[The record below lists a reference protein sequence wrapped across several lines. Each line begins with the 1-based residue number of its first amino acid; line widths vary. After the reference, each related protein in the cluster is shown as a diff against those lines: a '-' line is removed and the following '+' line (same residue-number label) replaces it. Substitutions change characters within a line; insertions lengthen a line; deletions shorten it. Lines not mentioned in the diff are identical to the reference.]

1 MTQQKQGQGNGTVR
15 KEAGFAA
22 VLRMSL
28 RVSKARP
35 VAAFPYW
42 HLDLNSGSG
51 WNAKAGCLG
60 SPAVFLDEAAR
71 AGRAGPVHVRFCDT
85 DSAAIETLRANC
97 FGLCSRVG
105 PEASVAARAM
115 DNADFLR
122 ETAEEIRAAER
133 NPGFAVGSCLCDPN
147 GFPDGFPVEA
157 LKDFACDFP
166 RIDLAINLNVSLF
179 ARVRGCKDSVHEN
192 IRKGFVHWPELGEL
206 IGLYPRRHW
215 WVRNPPAGPWG
226 MERFVTFYGH
236 NWPRT
241 KRTAFAEFVPL
252 DSLAG
257 QEIVG
262 TFKRQ
267 ASDQKLFSFML
278 GTP

>member
-1 MTQQKQGQGNGTVR
+1 VIQKQGQGNGTQR
-15 KEAGFAA
+15 KEEGFAA
-22 VLRMSL
+22 LFRMSL
-28 RVSKARP
+28 RVSKATA

-42 HLDLNSGSG
+42 HLDLNAGCG
-51 WNAKAGCLG
+51 WNVKANCPG
-60 SPAVFLDEAAR
+60 SPAVFLDEAIAAAR
-71 AGRAGPVHVRFCDT
+71 SGPVHARFCDT
-85 DSAAIETLRANC
+85 DPVAVESLRANC
-97 FGLCSRVG
+97 FGLCCRIG
-105 PEASVAARAM
+105 PEASVAARAV

-122 ETAEEIRAAER
+122 GAADEIRVAER
-133 NPGFAVGSCLCDPN
+133 NPGLALGTCLCDPN
-147 GFPDGFPVEA
+147 GFPEGFPVEA
-157 LKDFACDFP
+157 LRDFTREFP
-166 RIDLAINLNVSLF
+166 RIDLVVNLNVSLF
-179 ARVRGCKDSVHEN
+179 ARVRGCKESEREN

-206 IGLYPRRHW
+206 IGLYPREHW
-215 WVRNPPAGPWG
+215 WVRNPPAGG
-226 MERFVTFYGH
+226 LGQERFVTFYGH

-278 GTP
+278 GKS

>member
-1 MTQQKQGQGNGTVR
+1 
-15 KEAGFAA
+15 
-22 VLRMSL
+22 
-28 RVSKARP
+28 
-35 VAAFPYW
+35 
-42 HLDLNSGSG
+42 
-51 WNAKAGCLG
+51 
-60 SPAVFLDEAAR
+60 
-71 AGRAGPVHVRFCDT
+71 
-85 DSAAIETLRANC
+85 
-97 FGLCSRVG
+97 
-105 PEASVAARAM
+105 M

-122 ETAEEIRAAER
+122 DAAQEIRAAER
-133 NPGFAVGSCLCDPN
+133 NPGLAVGSCLCDPN
-147 GFPDGFPVEA
+147 GFPEGFPVEA
-157 LKDFACDFP
+157 LKDFAREFP
-166 RIDLAINLNVSLF
+166 RIDLVVNLNVSLF
-179 ARVRGCKDSVHEN
+179 ARVRGCKASANEA
-192 IRKGFVHWPELGEL
+192 IRKGFVYWPELGDL
-206 IGLYPRRHW
+206 VGLYPRRHW

-262 TFKRQ
+262 TFKRH